1 MSVMHRF
8 SQLELDSNQCN
19 AWISMSQA
27 RTVDYKHSAVI
38 LCDVWD
44 RHWNTGSQKRL
55 AGMLPRIQELINALR
70 EKGAFILHAP
80 SDTMAFYRDDP
91 ARLRMMSAPSLEPHI
106 VRNVEEKP
114 FPLDASDGG
123 NDANMA
129 LECVDMPV
137 WSRQHPAIEINQETD
152 GISDSG
158 AEVYSYFKAHGI
170 INVFLVG
177 VHTNMCVMNRS
188 FAIKNM
194 VRWGFETALVRDL
207 TDPMYN
213 PAMPPYVNRE
223 QAHELMV
230 GYIEKFWCPSVL
242 STDVIADLMTDHME
256 VDV

>member
-1 MSVMHRF
+1 MMAEGNMSVMHRF
-8 SQLELDSNQCN
+8 AQLELDEHQCN
-19 AWISMSQA
+19 AWSSVTKA
-27 RTVDYKHSAVI
+27 RTVDYKRSAVI
-38 LCDVWD
+38 VCDVWD
-44 RHWNTGSQKRL
+44 RHWNTGAQERL
-55 AGMLPRIQELINALR
+55 TAMLPRMQKLINTLR
-70 EKGAFILHAP
+70 EKGTFILHAP

-91 ARLRMMSAPSLEPHI
+91 ARLRMLSVPPLEPHV
-106 VRNVEEKP
+106 VRNIEEKP

-123 NDANMA
+123 NDANMP

-137 WSRQHPAIEINQETD
+137 WSRQHPSIEINQETD
-152 GISDSG
+152 GISDNG

-170 INVFLVG
+170 KSVFLVG

-242 STDVIADLMTDHME
+242 STDLIT
-256 VDV
+256 

>member
-8 SQLELDSNQCN
+8 SRLALDDHQCN
-19 AWISMSQA
+19 AWVSVTQA
-27 RTVDYKHSAVI
+27 RTVDYRRSAVI

-44 RHWNTGSQKRL
+44 RHWNTGAQKRL
-55 AGMLPRIQELINALR
+55 AAMLPRVQALINGLR

-91 ARLRMMSAPSLEPHI
+91 ARLRMVSAPPLKPCVVCNIED
-106 VRNVEEKP
+106 RP

-123 NDANMA
+123 NDANMPP
-129 LECVDMPV
+129 EHVDKPV
-137 WSRQHPAIEINQETD
+137 WSRQHPLIEINQETD

-158 AEVYSYFKAHGI
+158 TEIYFYFKAHGI
-170 INVFLVG
+170 KSVFLLG

-223 QAHELMV
+223 QALELMV

-242 STDVIADLMTDHME
+242 STDLMTDLME
-256 VDV
+256 VDE